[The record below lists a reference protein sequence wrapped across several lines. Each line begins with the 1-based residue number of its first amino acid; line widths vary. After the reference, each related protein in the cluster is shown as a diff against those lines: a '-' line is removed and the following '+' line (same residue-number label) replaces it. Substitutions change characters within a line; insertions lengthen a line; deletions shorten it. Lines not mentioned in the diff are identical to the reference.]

1 MMRSSRAN
9 RLTADWRCPHCH
21 QQIETKS
28 FRLAPTD
35 HTKIICPNRLCARM
49 FTWKTQNKGKLWPEQ
64 RAYNVL
70 R

>member
-9 RLTADWRCPHCH
+9 RLITAWQCPYCDEH
-21 QQIETKS
+21 IAAKS
-28 FRLAPTD
+28 FRLTPSD
-35 HTKIICPNRLCARM
+35 YSKMICPNRLCARM
-49 FTWKTQNKGKLWPEQ
+49 FTWKAQNKGKLWPEQ